1 MREAYLFYLILRI
14 LMIGRGDCAFGFY
27 SLIAFAFFHFFLD
40 EWMHFCHLIHH
51 LFSQEMAISA
61 YLWFSVGPCAVEYAI
76 MIDAD
81 LWSDPTADELVQRH
95 RLHSSTSNSSST
107 STRPPLS
114 VYIYIFF
121 MLRFLNEVQRF

>member
-1 MREAYLFYLILRI
+1 
-14 LMIGRGDCAFGFY
+14 
-27 SLIAFAFFHFFLD
+27 
-40 EWMHFCHLIHH
+40 
-51 LFSQEMAISA
+51 
-61 YLWFSVGPCAVEYAI
+61 